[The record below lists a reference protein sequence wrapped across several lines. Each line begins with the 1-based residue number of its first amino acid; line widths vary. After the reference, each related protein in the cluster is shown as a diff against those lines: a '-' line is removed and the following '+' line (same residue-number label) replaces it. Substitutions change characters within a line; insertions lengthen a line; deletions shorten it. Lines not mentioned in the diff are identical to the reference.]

1 MSARPDAL
9 PASRTAGS
17 LTITGSTIAEIGL
30 PDGIPRGSGSE
41 EASER
46 IGGLGDQGCGGLG
59 APGFDLA
66 SQEPFSGSLAGDV
79 VGDGDRGL
87 LGTSGTPGYGLSL
100 IQCRGGGRKKCGLS
114 AEATL
119 PSPVSAANTDA
130 IVNSAAIK
138 GYLAMGASGACRY
151 MFNRVAHAGRVAL
164 VDITTNHDSVHRT
177 PKYNSDACLTRGN
190 CPRGTLLPLW

>member
-1 MSARPDAL
+1 MGY
-9 PASRTAGS
+9 RTKFPS
-17 LTITGSTIAEIGL
+17 
-30 PDGIPRGSGSE
+30 GSGSE

-46 IGGLGDQGCGGLG
+46 NGGLDDQGCGGLG

-79 VGDGDRGL
+79 VGDEDREL
-87 LGTSGTPGYGLSL
+87 LGISGTPGHGLSL
-100 IQCRGGGRKKCGLS
+100 TQCRGGGRKKCGLS

-138 GYLAMGASGACRY
+138 D
-151 MFNRVAHAGRVAL
+151 V
-164 VDITTNHDSVHRT
+164 
-177 PKYNSDACLTRGN
+177 
-190 CPRGTLLPLW
+190 